1 MLREAARGVTEADEK
16 MAVPAGTAVTQR
28 RNVTASMRLP
38 SGSRMK
44 AA

>member
-1 MLREAARGVTEADEK
+1 MPRDFSTHSIDVVAD
-16 MAVPAGTAVTQR
+16 PRIRRYGAGAM
-28 RNVTASMRLP
+28 NVTASMRLP